1 MYVVTKG
8 CMHDA
13 AGSVKEIACLRGL
26 ETQWVVCVVLL
37 EEAELNV
44 LKKTVILNDTDFW
57 NIYLPVMMFRS
68 VTVCF

>member
-44 LKKTVILNDTDFW
+44 LKKTVILNDTDF
-57 NIYLPVMMFRS
+57 
-68 VTVCF
+68 